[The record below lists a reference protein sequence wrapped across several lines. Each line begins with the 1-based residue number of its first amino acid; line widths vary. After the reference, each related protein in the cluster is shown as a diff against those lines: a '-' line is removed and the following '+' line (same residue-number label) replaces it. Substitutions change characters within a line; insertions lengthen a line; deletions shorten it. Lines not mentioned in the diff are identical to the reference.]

1 VEQPSSTEENTML
14 TLSIF
19 VGSLFAITSF
29 FVGGVIGWTARE
41 YLLYN
46 QEPQPTMH
54 PEMYDEDGNVLP
66 DSLIS
71 FRFTYDDDTDE
82 ED

>member
-1 VEQPSSTEENTML
+1 ML

-29 FVGGVIGWTARE
+29 FVGGGIGWTARE

-71 FRFTYDDDTDE
+71 FRFTYDDENDE

>member
-1 VEQPSSTEENTML
+1 
-14 TLSIF
+14 
-19 VGSLFAITSF
+19 
-29 FVGGVIGWTARE
+29 
-41 YLLYN
+41 LLYN

-54 PEMYDEDGNVLP
+54 PEMYDENGNVLH

-71 FRFTYDDDTDE
+71 FRFTYDDETEE